1 MCMFLFIE
9 YSTMSLRLKWLHK
22 QRCKYYNLIINYF
35 VTNFIKK
42 IFKEILKQ
50 KQAKNQ
56 QKIFFQKQQIYHFD
70 TFLLYKYSIYE
81 YFHSYLYFMCV
92 IQKREIYSP
101 EVTRKVASMVLAM
114 ANASSIIVN
123 IRPPSPKLR
132 PNTLRPSDF
141 WKRET

>member
-1 MCMFLFIE
+1 
-9 YSTMSLRLKWLHK
+9 MSLRLELLHE
-22 QRCKYYNLIINYF
+22 QGCKYYNLNINYL
-35 VTNFIKK
+35 VTNFINK

-101 EVTRKVASMVLAM
+101 DVTIMVASMVLTM
-114 ANASSIIVN
+114 ANASSIREN

-141 WKRET
+141 